1 MVVIYC
7 QPFDGWL
14 HCSTETPVSLVK
26 KLTDIRVE
34 EGSLVPMECEF
45 SRQNVEVKWLKVK
58 NNPQPSV
65 LPPENKAILHLYGL
79 AATRGPPTTCG
90 PPDLRGDSFKFKAL
104 KKAAQGIVFFC

>member
-34 EGSLVPMECEF
+34 EGSPVPMECEF

-58 NNPQPSV
+58 NNPHRLCCHQKTKPFSTCV
-65 LPPENKAILHLYGL
+65 AWPPLGGRLRHAGLLIYEGIHLSL
-79 AATRGPPTTCG
+79 
-90 PPDLRGDSFKFKAL
+90 
-104 KKAAQGIVFFC
+104 